1 MSSTVIPR
9 EKLSAYQRW
18 ELNSFDGS
26 TAASPRAEDQ
36 AQKEQDSKRQG
47 YEAGYRDGV
56 TAGRTDAKRAAAVQ
70 ANQLNLL
77 LTSVNRDLGIIDT
90 QLADHVL
97 DLSLTVARR
106 LAGEA
111 LRIRPELVLGM
122 VRECLQATGQAR
134 APAQIVM
141 HPADAQ
147 LIREHLG
154 EQCAAG
160 GWIISEDAMMAR
172 GGCRLESAGGTL
184 DASIE
189 TRWHR
194 LTAAFGR
201 SSEWLEQPGAD
212 K

>member
-26 TAASPRAEDQ
+26 AAATSRTEDQ
-36 AQKEQDSKRQG
+36 AQKDQDAQREG
-47 YEAGYRDGV
+47 YEAGYSDGV
-56 TAGRTDAKRAAAVQ
+56 TAGRADAKRAAAAQ
-70 ANQLNLL
+70 ASQLNSLL
-77 LTSVNRDLGIIDT
+77 STVNRDLGNIDT

-97 DLSLTVARR
+97 DLALTVARR

-111 LRIRPELVLGM
+111 LRIRPELVLGV

-147 LIREHLG
+147 LVREHLG
-154 EQCAAG
+154 EQCSAA
-160 GWIISEDAMMAR
+160 GWIIAEDATMAR
-172 GGCRLESAGGTL
+172 GGCRLESAGGAL
-184 DASIE
+184 DASLE

-201 SSEWLEQPGAD
+201 SSEWLELPGTE

>member
-26 TAASPRAEDQ
+26 AKTTPRAEEQ
-36 AQKEQDSKRQG
+36 AQKEQDSQREG

-56 TAGRTDAKRAAAVQ
+56 AAGRADAKRAAAAQ
-70 ANQLNLL
+70 ASQLNAL
-77 LTSVNRDLGIIDT
+77 LTTVNRDLGNIDT

-97 DLSLTVARR
+97 DLALTVARR

-111 LRIRPELVLGM
+111 LRIRPELVLGV

-147 LIREHLG
+147 LVRENLG
-154 EQCAAG
+154 EQCASG
-160 GWIISEDAMMAR
+160 GWIIAEDATMAR
-172 GGCRLESAGGTL
+172 GGCRMESAGGEL
-184 DASIE
+184 DASLE

-194 LTAAFGR
+194 LTSAFGR
-201 SSEWLEQPGAD
+201 NSEWLELPGSD